1 MRYSSV
7 ASEKSNRNPKRVTA
21 LLQPWR
27 LSLVECSGLHLLC
40 RYCSVGVCFTLR
52 YLRKMPVEV
61 PSQWTAE
68 VSELYE
74 PVRTL
79 GKGGFASV
87 LLAKA
92 RASSSTSPSSQGGA
106 DSLVAIKVVGGGDEG
121 GSNKEKPSKSAAAL
135 VRQQVGYAHREFEIL
150 AELSH
155 PNIMRLLRHWEDA
168 SRGVVIMALSYA
180 PGPTLHALLLKGG
193 RCSFPFARV
202 VSAQLVDA
210 VSYLHSRAVIH
221 RDIKPDNLVVTGAS
235 LTQSEIWDDEAPK
248 PVKTPADGT
257 ATTTVVEE
265 PDWSELLK
273 KWHVTLVDF
282 GFARALSPSDMKT
295 SPGTLSRSKNA
306 IDGSGTSSG
315 SAGGSL
321 SASQRG
327 KSALDRSVTRRFTRM
342 MSAVGNRAY
351 AAPEVQR
358 NVVHREDSN
367 DLSQCGSLVF
377 QDPSITSSGRS
388 QRQTKVEKKQQ
399 RAVDVTRTL
408 SPHVSLYGLNADA
421 YSVGNTMLHM
431 LTGARPDQNVNELLA
446 LGNSPVVVLCK
457 LLCGSC
463 SSSSTD
469 DVAAAASNNRVVQYR
484 RVTEI
489 EPEPLRLIRGL
500 THPDPNQRTTVRT
513 ARLYPYVDDVL
524 ADRPQSN
531 QTFKTV
537 DYLQCV
543 LRRAKEEENG
553 KATLTQSTV
562 GTDEDAETLRTAA
575 AGTLRNEGDGE
586 D

>member
-1 MRYSSV
+1 
-7 ASEKSNRNPKRVTA
+7 
-21 LLQPWR
+21 
-27 LSLVECSGLHLLC
+27 
-40 RYCSVGVCFTLR
+40 
-52 YLRKMPVEV
+52 MPVEV

-74 PVRTL
+74 PVKTL

-87 LLAKA
+87 LLAKP
-92 RASSSTSPSSQGGA
+92 RASSSSSSPPVGGA
-106 DSLVAIKVVGGGDEG
+106 DSLVAIKLVGGGGEG
-121 GSNKEKPSKSAAAL
+121 LNKDKPSRSAATQAL
-135 VRQQVGYAHREFEIL
+135 VRQQVGYAHREFAIL

-155 PNIMRLLRHWEDA
+155 PNIMRLLQHWEDIA
-168 SRGVVIMALSYA
+168 RGVVLMALSYA

-193 RCSFPFARV
+193 RCSFTFGRV
-202 VSAQLVDA
+202 VAAQLVDA

-221 RDIKPDNLVVTGAS
+221 RDIKPDNLVVTGAATS
-235 LTQSEIWDDEAPK
+235 QREIWDDAPK
-248 PVKTPADGT
+248 PAKSPTDGT
-257 ATTTVVEE
+257 AVTAAAEE
-265 PDWSELLK
+265 PNWSELLN
-273 KWHVTLVDF
+273 KWHLTLVDF
-282 GFARALSPSDMKT
+282 GFARALSPSDMKP
-295 SPGTLSRSKNA
+295 SPGAPSRPQNRMDA
-306 IDGSGTSSG
+306 SGTSTG
-315 SAGGSL
+315 SAGGGI
-321 SASQRG
+321 SASQRR

-358 NVVHREDSN
+358 NVVHREESY
-367 DLSQCGSLVF
+367 DLSQSGSLVF
-377 QDPSITSSGRS
+377 QDPSVTSSGRS
-388 QRQTKVEKKQQ
+388 QRQMKVEKQRQ

-421 YSVGNTMLHM
+421 YSVGNTLLHT

-446 LGNSPVVVLCK
+446 LENSPVVALCN

-469 DVAAAASNNRVVQYR
+469 DVAAAASSNRGIQYR
-484 RVTEI
+484 RVTGI

-500 THPDPNQRTTVRT
+500 THPDPNQRTTIRT

-537 DYLQCV
+537 DYLQCA
-543 LRRAKEEENG
+543 LRRTREEKKKDE
-553 KATLTQSTV
+553 ATIRQSTADDTKTG
-562 GTDEDAETLRTAA
+562 GTTAA
-575 AGTLRNEGDGE
+575 EISSNEGDGKN
-586 D
+586 

>member
-1 MRYSSV
+1 
-7 ASEKSNRNPKRVTA
+7 
-21 LLQPWR
+21 
-27 LSLVECSGLHLLC
+27 
-40 RYCSVGVCFTLR
+40 
-52 YLRKMPVEV
+52 MPVVEV

-92 RASSSTSPSSQGGA
+92 RASSSRQGGNGA
-106 DSLVAIKVVGGGDEG
+106 DPLVAIKVVGGGGDG
-121 GSNKEKPSKSAAAL
+121 GGGTNTEKPSKSAAAL

-155 PNIMRLLRHWEDA
+155 PNIMKLLRHWEDP

-193 RCSFPFARV
+193 RLSFTFARV
-202 VSAQLVDA
+202 VAAQLVDA

-221 RDIKPDNLVVTGAS
+221 RDIKPDNLVVTGAATS
-235 LTQSEIWDDEAPK
+235 QNEIWDEVPK
-248 PVKTPADGT
+248 PV
-257 ATTTVVEE
+257 TTVEEVEE
-265 PDWSELLK
+265 PNWSGLLK
-273 KWHVTLVDF
+273 KWRVTLVDF
-282 GFARALSPSDMKT
+282 GFARALSPSDMKPT
-295 SPGTLSRSKNA
+295 PGTPARSQNRM
-306 IDGSGTSSG
+306 DESSG
-315 SAGGSL
+315 SDGASI
-321 SASQRG
+321 SASQRRT
-327 KSALDRSVTRRFTRM
+327 SALDRSVTRRFTRM

-358 NVVHREDSN
+358 DVLHREDSN
-367 DLSQCGSLVF
+367 DLSQSGSFLF
-377 QDPSITSSGRS
+377 QDPSVTSSGRS
-388 QRQTKVEKKQQ
+388 QRQKKIEKKQQ

-421 YSVGNTMLHM
+421 YSVGNTLLHM
-431 LTGARPDQNVNELLA
+431 LTGARPDQNVSELLA
-446 LGNSPVVVLCK
+446 LGNSPVAVLCQ

-463 SSSSTD
+463 SSASSTD
-469 DVAAAASNNRVVQYR
+469 VAATAAASNNRVVQYR

-500 THPDPNQRTTVRT
+500 THPDPSQRTTVRT

-531 QTFKTV
+531 HTFKTV

-543 LRRAKEEENG
+543 LRRAKKEEEEKG
-553 KATLTQSTV
+553 KETTPQLSA
-562 GTDEDAETLRTAA
+562 GAADEVAESGSRDPT
-575 AGTLRNEGDGE
+575 
-586 D
+586 